1 MEIANFDLGAGI
13 FIKYYDLESSLQ
25 EDNAGFSQVKQY
37 SVICINLSI
46 YLNYNPAKLRS
57 S

>member
-37 SVICINLSI
+37 SVICIFSI
-46 YLNYNPAKLRS
+46 FLYI
-57 S
+57 